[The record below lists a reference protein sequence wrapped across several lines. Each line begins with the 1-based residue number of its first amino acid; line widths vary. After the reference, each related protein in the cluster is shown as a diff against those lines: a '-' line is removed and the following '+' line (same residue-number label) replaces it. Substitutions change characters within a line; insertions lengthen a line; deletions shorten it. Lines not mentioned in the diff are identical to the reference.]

1 MKLKS
6 FSKILVVVCIPILVF
21 HCGTE
26 IRDKDARKDLEN
38 GISQFANLE
47 EFKVINRETAYQK
60 SFDGTAEFLFILFSA
75 KAKLKEDV
83 RNYVHHAQEGR
94 YHREYVGWVFQNSKS
109 SETTTRLFHFSL
121 LANLS
126 SERWYDRKTGE
137 AVNLRGVLRYEKDK
151 TGKWKFLGAFDE

>member
-6 FSKILVVVCIPILVF
+6 FARASMIIFLSILVF
-21 HCGTE
+21 NCGTE
-26 IRDKDARKDLEN
+26 VSEKEARNDLEK
-38 GISQFANLE
+38 GISRFANLE
-47 EFKVINRETAYQK
+47 EFKLLSRETAYQK
-60 SFDGTAEFLFILFSA
+60 TSGGTAEFLFLLFSA

-109 SETTTRLFHFSL
+109 SETTTRLLHFSL

-126 SERWYDRKTGE
+126 SERWYDRKIGDD
-137 AVNLRGVLRYEKDK
+137 VSLRGVLRYKKDEK
-151 TGKWKFLGAFDE
+151 GKWNFLGAFDE